1 MACTGKPNTNEL
13 NSIFKALAETGKE
26 GALHR
31 EYNEKHTFV
40 FLKVLSSQLNK
51 TGNRVILQAYGS
63 AAEDLKCYE
72 PHDLGDM
79 DIMVFPNSDNLIIH
93 DELLEYSAENPLHVR
108 IKGCDHPALRSCLV
122 EDTGYVA
129 TSALKNFHPAIFG
142 SEAPHIVNITTRVFE
157 TFLREEFSSIVTGGL
172 SNHSKS
178 PAATFNLSRAL
189 AITSEQR
196 EILQDQASNFP
207 FSLCAADVEW
217 ITSMICSSKGI
228 AYTRQHAELVKY
240 IMSKIDPISHF
251 QKLSV
256 FPRENTDS
264 DEKNGKGRTGIAS
277 QTRSETE
284 CCVTIEKKDEDREK
298 DVLNY
303 SFPSVPSKDGSY
315 AVIATQSC
323 ANWDGNQSP
332 TEDLQSTSSRFT
344 AASPSLEVSVQ
355 LFPKPTG
362 KVGTTIEAME
372 KHSEEDVK
380 KNGYRFDSDENE
392 STIARLSS
400 TQEKEVNSKAP
411 PRGSDCTKEE
421 DGQRELEKRTRRKR
435 WVNYLLGREAETK
448 RTPIL
453 GKENYHQSLKQ
464 PSPKEQ
470 TGGEGLQ
477 GNSHDEGKKNGY
489 SINDKNGPNGEGQ
502 KMTKTGKESS
512 KALAH
517 NCNSQEDAL
526 QQESERRI
534 QHRLIQHMFGTAKE
548 GQTQQAKVKDTERVE
563 SGIDFIPALRSR
575 EWPQVAREWIKRERK
590 WPSPD
595 IVENIIHEGY
605 HLVVKSPKKN
615 GDPDCDFRISFSHAE
630 YLLSQETNDIQRDCY
645 RCLKKYHRAYL
656 CTQPKSLVSFHL
668 KNLFL
673 QTIEE
678 TGAEM
683 WTESNRAECMI
694 KLLGNLFNVLKRK
707 DLRHFFVKSYNLFG
721 VDYVENPDVLESL
734 AGKVLEI
741 MEDPKRFATQMIQS
755 QAKPREKKIRI
766 SQENVPSEPIECEQ
780 QMKSKEVSSKIIHDT
795 KKSKKSG
802 AMFPPSRVIQGRGL
816 IQECQYHDLKDL
828 YLEVTKELLYMAF
841 DDADCRLEAVEPLE
855 RSVVQDLRELVRNE
869 GFPVEEFPGV
879 FETFWQRMGY
889 PRVRL
894 STEPDMRRRML
905 VAIQSQIEI
914 LKYILQQDDIEVGN
928 EEAVEAVRNR
938 MLDPSAK
945 NAFDLSHIIPSDIV
959 TQFARSALAEFFV
972 PKPAE
977 PNLDDDI
984 PLD

>member
-1 MACTGKPNTNEL
+1 MAYTGELNTNEL
-13 NSIFKALAETGKE
+13 NSIFKALAERGKE
-26 GALHR
+26 GSLYR
-31 EYNEKHTFV
+31 EYSETHTNV
-40 FLKVLSSQLNK
+40 FLKVLSSQLKKIDNS
-51 TGNRVILQAYGS
+51 VILQAYGS

-72 PHDLGDM
+72 RHDLGDM
-79 DIMVFPNSDNLIIH
+79 DIMIFPNSDNLIIH

-108 IKGCDHPALRSCLV
+108 IKGCDHPALRSCFV

-157 TFLREEFSSIVTGGL
+157 TFLREEFSSILTGGL

-178 PAATFNLSRAL
+178 PAATLNLSRAL

-196 EILQDQASNFP
+196 EILQDQASKFP
-207 FSLCAADVEW
+207 FSLCAVDVEW

-228 AYTRQHAELVKY
+228 DYTRQHAELVKY

-264 DEKNGKGRTGIAS
+264 DEKNGKRRTCIAS
-277 QTRSETE
+277 QTRRETE
-284 CCVTIEKKDEDREK
+284 CYVTIEKKDEDREK
-298 DVLNY
+298 VVLNY

-315 AVIATQSC
+315 AVKATQSC
-323 ANWDGNQSP
+323 ANCDGNQSP
-332 TEDLQSTSSRFT
+332 TEDLQSTSSRLT
-344 AASPSLEVSVQ
+344 AASPSLEVSTQ

-362 KVGTTIEAME
+362 KVGTATEAME

-380 KNGYRFDSDENE
+380 KNGYRLDSDENE

-411 PRGSDCTKEE
+411 PGGSDCPKKE
-421 DGQRELEKRTRRKR
+421 DDQRELERKTRRKR

-464 PSPKEQ
+464 PSPKDQ

-477 GNSHDEGKKNGY
+477 GNSLGEGQNGDA
-489 SINDKNGPNGEGQ
+489 INNRNGPNGGGQ
-502 KMTKTGKESS
+502 QMTKTGKESS

-517 NCNSQEDAL
+517 NCNSHEDAL

-534 QHRLIQHMFGTAKE
+534 QHRLIEHMFGTAKE
-548 GQTQQAKVKDTERVE
+548 AQTQQAKVKDTERVE

-630 YLLSQETNDIQRDCY
+630 YLLSQEMNDIQRDCY

-678 TGAEM
+678 AGAEM

-694 KLLGNLFNVLKRK
+694 KLFGNLLKVLKTK
-707 DLRHFFVKSYNLFG
+707 DLRHYFVKSYNLFG
-721 VDYVENPDVLESL
+721 VDYVENPDVLEYL

-755 QAKPREKKIRI
+755 QAKPREKKMRI
-766 SQENVPSEPIECEQ
+766 SQENVPSEPIKCEQ
-780 QMKSKEVSSKIIHDT
+780 QMKSKEVSSNSIHDT
-795 KKSKKSG
+795 KKSKTS
-802 AMFPPSRVIQGRGL
+802 AAIFPPTRLIQGRGL
-816 IQECQYHDLKDL
+816 IQECEYHDLKDL
-828 YLEVTKELLYMAF
+828 HLDVTKELLYMAF
-841 DDADCRLEAVEPLE
+841 DDADCRLEVVEPLE
-855 RSVVQDLRELVRNE
+855 RSLVQNLRELVRSE

-889 PRVRL
+889 PKVRL

-905 VAIQSQIEI
+905 VAIQSQIEM
-914 LKYILQQDDIEVGN
+914 LKYILQQDDIEVEN
-928 EEAVEAVRNR
+928 EEAVEAVHNR

-945 NAFDLSHIIPSDIV
+945 KPFDLSHIIPSDIV
-959 TQFARSALAEFFV
+959 IQFARSALAEFFV